1 MVFFMWVEAEK
12 MSHQS
17 LAEVPAGP
25 SAFVAIAVRRERE
38 RLGLTA
44 SDLAKRAGLSKS
56 TLSLLEAGNGNPSIE
71 TLWGLAGV
79 LGVPVSR
86 LIEPPRQGVSVVR
99 AGEGAT
105 VRAEQSAYA
114 ATLLATCPPAARR
127 DIYRLVV
134 QPGRPHESQPH
145 RLGTVEHL
153 LLCQG
158 RASAGPVGSVVELAA
173 GDFISYPADVPHV
186 FAAHEPDTSAVLI
199 IETI

>member
-1 MVFFMWVEAEK
+1 MSIGAEEGP
-12 MSHQS
+12 HHGP
-17 LAEVPAGP
+17 AEDATGP
-25 SAFVAIAVRRERE
+25 SALVAVAVRRERE

-56 TLSLLEAGNGNPSIE
+56 TLSQLEAGNGNPSIE

-86 LIEPPRQGVSVVR
+86 LIEPPRQGVTVVR
-99 AGEGAT
+99 AGQGAT
-105 VRAEQSAYA
+105 VRAEQSDYA
-114 ATLLATCPPAARR
+114 ATLLATYPPAARR

-134 QPGRPHESQPH
+134 QPGQPHESQPH
-145 RLGTVEHL
+145 RPGTVEHL

-158 RASAGPVGSVVELAA
+158 RALAGPIGSAVELSA
-173 GDFISYPADVPHV
+173 GDFISYPADVPHL
-186 FAAHEPDTSAVLI
+186 FAAREPDTSAMLI